1 MGNGFWAIDVANAG
15 MYEIELRRWPKHINK
30 PLDAVS
36 AAIQVGGHNKTAVLD
51 EKQLRHS
58 ITFKLEL
65 PKGPAKL
72 QTYMTLPNG
81 KIRGS
86 YFVYIRRVDTTN

>member
-1 MGNGFWAIDVANAG
+1 MGNGFWAIDITHAG
-15 MYEIELRRWPKHINK
+15 TYEIELRRWPKHINK

-36 AAIQVGGHNKTAVLD
+36 AAIHVGSRKETAVLD
-51 EKQLRHS
+51 KELPTS

-65 PKGPAKL
+65 PKGPTKL

-81 KIRGS
+81 KVRGS
-86 YFVYIRRVDTTN
+86 YFVYIRRVATTK

>member
-1 MGNGFWAIDVANAG
+1 MGNGFWAIDVTDAG
-15 MYEIELRRWPKHINK
+15 TYEIELRRWPKHINK

-36 AAIQVGGHNKTAVLD
+36 AAITVGGRDEMAVVD
-51 EKQLRHS
+51 KEQPTS
-58 ITFKLEL
+58 ITFKLDL
-65 PKGPAKL
+65 PQGPTKL

-81 KIRGS
+81 KVRGS